1 MRSFGTEEER
11 DAAHAFFARHDA
23 QYALAHA
30 AFVSAAAD
38 VACPS
43 KQERLLRRTQALVW
57 NRYVRPE
64 HLAQVVVYSAGG
76 RRKRDE
82 PAKKE
87 WKLEES
93 AWKARAAWA
102 DSGSFLDTEETYRK
116 AFALDWSRALRSHG
130 LAAYILKH
138 GSGESKDE
146 EKAER
151 RSEMEAGEGAADDEA
166 GNGARDDALLD
177 ELLAERRRVKA
188 EEAAARKISQSS
200 EIAEIGEVLWKH
212 HATIYR
218 TFDAYS
224 IISAT
229 TISHMSA
236 IAFKRFVEDCELSDS
251 KSKFCQ
257 KAHLDQVFLM
267 VNTPETAKR
276 VGKAQVDLAL
286 VGGELGSLNT
296 GAAVDDDKLA
306 LNRCEWLQCLVR
318 IAILKYVLS
327 KQISEV
333 SRAVEHMFTSKVEAL
348 LGSSSSFDANDFRLA
363 NCYSEATDAV
373 LLEHFESLKAL
384 FETYSLA
391 EGVDFANRQLATVL
405 FVRRVDAADERPRFH

>member
-1 MRSFGTEEER
+1 MPFPMATLIDPSEKNQIREPRLCDCECLTDRLSR
-11 DAAHAFFARHDA
+11 RH
-23 QYALAHA
+23 
-30 AFVSAAAD
+30 
-38 VACPS
+38 
-43 KQERLLRRTQALVW
+43 
-57 NRYVRPE
+57 RYVMPE

-82 PAKKE
+82 PVKKE
-87 WKLEES
+87 WRLEES
-93 AWKARAAWA
+93 AWKARAAWS

-151 RSEMEAGEGAADDEA
+151 RSEMEAGKGAVMGAADDEA

-188 EEAAARKISQSS
+188 EEAAARNISQSS

-229 TISHMSA
+229 TVRATHWTLHP
-236 IAFKRFVEDCELSDS
+236 IALDCHRLPLIARRF
-251 KSKFCQ
+251 
-257 KAHLDQVFLM
+257 A
-267 VNTPETAKR
+267 
-276 VGKAQVDLAL
+276 
-286 VGGELGSLNT
+286 
-296 GAAVDDDKLA
+296 
-306 LNRCEWLQCLVR
+306 
-318 IAILKYVLS
+318 
-327 KQISEV
+327 
-333 SRAVEHMFTSKVEAL
+333 
-348 LGSSSSFDANDFRLA
+348 
-363 NCYSEATDAV
+363 
-373 LLEHFESLKAL
+373 
-384 FETYSLA
+384 
-391 EGVDFANRQLATVL
+391 
-405 FVRRVDAADERPRFH
+405 PRW

>member
-1 MRSFGTEEER
+1 MPFPMATLIDPSEKNQIREPRLCDCECLTDHLSR
-11 DAAHAFFARHDA
+11 RH
-23 QYALAHA
+23 
-30 AFVSAAAD
+30 
-38 VACPS
+38 
-43 KQERLLRRTQALVW
+43 
-57 NRYVRPE
+57 RYVRPE

-229 TISHMSA
+229 TVRAPHCTLTVHSLYNRWKLTGHSVD
-236 IAFKRFVEDCELSDS
+236 IAPDC
-251 KSKFCQ
+251 
-257 KAHLDQVFLM
+257 
-267 VNTPETAKR
+267 T
-276 VGKAQVDLAL
+276 
-286 VGGELGSLNT
+286 
-296 GAAVDDDKLA
+296 
-306 LNRCEWLQCLVR
+306 
-318 IAILKYVLS
+318 
-327 KQISEV
+327 
-333 SRAVEHMFTSKVEAL
+333 
-348 LGSSSSFDANDFRLA
+348 
-363 NCYSEATDAV
+363 
-373 LLEHFESLKAL
+373 
-384 FETYSLA
+384 
-391 EGVDFANRQLATVL
+391 
-405 FVRRVDAADERPRFH
+405 